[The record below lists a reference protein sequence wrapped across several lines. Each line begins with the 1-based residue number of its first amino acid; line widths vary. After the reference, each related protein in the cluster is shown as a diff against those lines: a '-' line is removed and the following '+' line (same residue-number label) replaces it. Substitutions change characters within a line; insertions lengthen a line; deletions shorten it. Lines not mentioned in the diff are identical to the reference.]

1 MRCPKCGREIPDNSK
16 LCRYCGNPIA
26 EIRIDLDGGFSGTG
40 VTDQTKIIPETG
52 SRYQPDET
60 SVWDAGSG
68 SRGARIPED
77 GTDYDVTGYADD
89 PCAET
94 DTEDSCPGRENAWRS
109 PDSRRSGNYGK
120 GSYREG
126 NRDYRNENRGNGG
139 RNRDRSSGKRKKSGK
154 GKLVACLL
162 CIAAALIVILV
173 LWWKLTH
180 TGNSTPVVVSSSS
193 AEDVDMSQYQNADLN
208 GVDHQTV
215 TADGTLLITADGQG
229 FLQMDPPVSVFADTS
244 DGKQAYLSTVR
255 SLRLLPSGST
265 TVASVSEYSG
275 QKIEV
280 TGVLSINE
288 SQEPCLTLFQVIP
301 RETAAAPT
309 AAAVATATP
318 TPEATDTPTPT
329 PTVSPLTPDK
339 TSAVTAE
346 PTSTPTASPTAAPSP
361 TEEAKTTLT
370 YRLVSEDCTWEQ
382 AFQEA
387 KNAGGRLAA
396 VDSEE
401 KYRQIISQ
409 IQSQGLTGTL
419 FYVGGR
425 RSPSDMNYYWVNA
438 SNQTSGEAIEN
449 FWAAGEPDATE
460 EETASN
466 GTVVLIGSDGLH
478 DGDDN
483 YLSAHPDQS
492 GRIGYIIEIDS

>member
-16 LCRYCGNPIA
+16 LCRYCGHPIA
-26 EIRIDLDGGFSGTG
+26 EISIELDGGLSGTG
-40 VTDQTKIIPETG
+40 VQDRTKIIPE
-52 SRYQPDET
+52 
-60 SVWDAGSG
+60 AGSG
-68 SRGARIPED
+68 YGADPASARDGGTGRRGGQIPED

-89 PCAET
+89 PYAGT
-94 DTEDSCPGRENAWRS
+94 DAEDSYSYDRRESARRS
-109 PDSRRSGNYGK
+109 PDTGRDGSRNYRNGNYGNGDK
-120 GSYREG
+120 
-126 NRDYRNENRGNGG
+126 NRSRA
-139 RNRDRSSGKRKKSGK
+139 SGKRKKSGK

-162 CIAAALIVILV
+162 CIAAVLIVILV

-193 AEDVDMSQYQNADLN
+193 EDNTDMSLYQSADLN
-208 GVDHQTV
+208 GVDNQTV
-215 TADGTLLITADGQG
+215 TADGTLLITSDGQG
-229 FLQMDPPVSVFADTS
+229 FLQMNPAVSVFADTA

-265 TVASVSEYSG
+265 TVSSVSEYSG

-301 RETAAAPT
+301 LETTAAPT
-309 AAAVATATP
+309 DAAVVTATP
-318 TPEATDTPTPT
+318 TPEVTDTPTPT

-346 PTSTPTASPTAAPSP
+346 PTSTPTPTPTATPAP
-361 TEEAKTTLT
+361 TEEAETTAT
-370 YRLVSEDCTWEQ
+370 YRLVTGDCTWEQ

-387 KNAGGRLAA
+387 KNAGGRLAV

-401 KYRQIISQ
+401 KYQQIVSQ
-409 IQSQGLTGTL
+409 IKSQGLTGTL

-425 RSPSDMNYYWVNA
+425 RSPSDMKYYWVNA
-438 SNQTSGEAIEN
+438 SNQTSGEAIET

-483 YLSAHPDQS
+483 YLSSNPDQS

>member
-16 LCRYCGNPIA
+16 LCRYCGHPIA
-26 EIRIDLDGGFSGTG
+26 EISIDLDGGLSGTG
-40 VTDQTKIIPETG
+40 VQDRTKIIPE
-52 SRYQPDET
+52 
-60 SVWDAGSG
+60 AGSG
-68 SRGARIPED
+68 YEADPASARDGGTGRRGGQIPED

-89 PCAET
+89 PCAGT
-94 DTEDSCPGRENAWRS
+94 DAEDSYSYDRRESARRS
-109 PDSRRSGNYGK
+109 PDTGRDCRRN
-120 GSYREG
+120 
-126 NRDYRNENRGNGG
+126 YRNENRNGNYGNGD
-139 RNRDRSSGKRKKSGK
+139 RNRSRASGKRKKSGK

-162 CIAAALIVILV
+162 CIAAVLIVILV

-193 AEDVDMSQYQNADLN
+193 EDNTDMSLYQSADLN
-208 GVDHQTV
+208 GVDNQTV
-215 TADGTLLITADGQG
+215 TADGTLLITSDGQG
-229 FLQMDPPVSVFADTS
+229 FLQMDPAVSVFADTA

-265 TVASVSEYSG
+265 TVSSVSEYSG

-301 RETAAAPT
+301 LETTAAPT
-309 AAAVATATP
+309 DTAVVTATP

-346 PTSTPTASPTAAPSP
+346 PTSTPTPTPTATPTP
-361 TEEAKTTLT
+361 TEEAETTAT
-370 YRLVSEDCTWEQ
+370 YRLVTGDCTWEQ

-387 KNAGGRLAA
+387 KNAGGRLAV

-401 KYRQIISQ
+401 KYQQIVSQ
-409 IQSQGLTGTL
+409 IQSSGLTGTL

-425 RSPSDMNYYWVNA
+425 RSPSDMKYYWVNA
-438 SNQTSGEAIEN
+438 SNQTSGEAIET

-483 YLSAHPDQS
+483 YLSSNPDQS